1 MEHEKQFQQNV
12 DRPIARDHRMPLFIC
27 LIISFLVSL
36 LISSNTGGFH
46 LIRFT
51 INWVLILAMTIY
63 LALPAFE

>member
-12 DRPIARDHRMPLFIC
+12 DRPIARDHRIPLFIC
-27 LIISFLVSL
+27 LIISLLVSL

-51 INWVLILAMTIY
+51 INWVLILAMTLY
-63 LALPAFE
+63 LAQPAFE